1 MGFGICHVGS
11 RLSRMK
17 KLITLA
23 AVTVLL
29 HAASPAQAEEVTLI
43 APGGMRCPIDVM
55 KPGFE
60 KKTGHVLKPTIGA
73 GGATHRQVVQGAP
86 FDVPVVQPPYD
97 DVIKSGNVVAGSET
111 PLASVPIVVVVRKGD
126 KKPDISNADAVKQL
140 LLGVKAISYPDG
152 AGGLGGAAGVSFD
165 NTQKKLGIYDQMQPK
180 VKRVQG
186 VALLELLK
194 RRDIDIAV
202 TFASEVNDPGVEVVG
217 ILPRDISTPTAL
229 VGFVSSHAK
238 SAEAAKTLLSYL
250 SGPEGAMAYR
260 ACAMTPGK

>member
-1 MGFGICHVGS
+1 M
-11 RLSRMK
+11 R
-17 KLITLA
+17 KLISIGATALILCA
-23 AVTVLL
+23 ANP
-29 HAASPAQAEEVTLI
+29 SRAEEVTLI
-43 APGGMRCPIDVM
+43 APGGMRCPVDLM

-97 DVIKSGNVVAGSET
+97 DVIKSGNVVANTET
-111 PLASVPIVVVVRKGD
+111 PLASVPIVVVVRKGE
-126 KKPDISNADAVKQL
+126 KKPDITNADAVKRL

-180 VKRVQG
+180 VKRMQG

-194 RRDIDIAV
+194 RGDIDVAV
-202 TFASEVNDPGVEVVG
+202 TFSSEVNDPGVDVVG
-217 ILPRDISTPTAL
+217 TLPRDISTPTAL

-238 SAEAAKTLLSYL
+238 SPEAAKALLGYL